1 MPWRDRNGAFAPLK
15 ALAFVAL
22 LIPAI
27 LLAGAAWGGTLGPKP
42 WQEATREIGTWT
54 IRLLLL
60 SLAVTPARQVL
71 RQPRIAELRR
81 MIGVACFAYATLHLG
96 LYAGDLTWD
105 WAKVAEEI
113 ARRIYL
119 TIGFVALL
127 GLAALAAT
135 STDGMLKRMGG
146 RAWRRLH
153 WCIHPIAVLALVHFT
168 LQSKADVTEPMLMA
182 GLYAWLAGYR
192 LIAPEGGAPGVPAL
206 LGLAVAAAGATA
218 GIEFAWYGLATGI
231 DPWRVL
237 AANLDIA
244 FGPRPAVWVGLAGL
258 GVGGRRGEWRRS
270 ISGVPAAHPGRIVAP
285 LTAGG
290 SRCPRRCGR

>member
-1 MPWRDRNGAFAPLK
+1 MPWRDRSGTFAPLK
-15 ALAFVAL
+15 ALTFAAL
-22 LIPAI
+22 FIPAI
-27 LLAGAAWGGTLGPKP
+27 LLAEAAWQGALGPKP
-42 WQEATREIGTWT
+42 WQAATRDIGSWA

-60 SLAVTPARQVL
+60 SLAVTPARQIL

-81 MIGVACFAYATLHLG
+81 MIGVACFAYAVLHLG
-96 LYAGDLTWD
+96 LYAGDLAWD
-105 WAKVAEEI
+105 WAKVAGEI

-119 TIGFVALL
+119 TIGFGALL

-182 GLYAWLAGYR
+182 GLYVWLAGYR
-192 LIAPEGGAPGVPAL
+192 AIAPEGGAPGLLAL

-218 GIEFAWYGLATGI
+218 GFEFAWYGLATGI

-237 AANLDIA
+237 EANLDIS
-244 FGPRPAVWVGLAGL
+244 FGPRPAVWAGLAGL
-258 GVGGRRGEWRRS
+258 GAAALRVLPTARRRKPARR
-270 ISGVPAAHPGRIVAP
+270 VAA
-285 LTAGG
+285 
-290 SRCPRRCGR
+290 